1 MKDRSRAGFVV
12 LFLFAVFSVSL
23 LQGMLDPDLF
33 WHIRAGQDI
42 LEKGKIAI
50 EDSWNYL
57 YGGKVWVNQQW
68 LVEIMLALLFNAGGF
83 TAVFIF
89 KGLVAAGAAYFVF
102 KSAGEEMPSVSM
114 LSAAVITAIIAR
126 YFLMRT
132 QLLSFLLLA
141 ALVFLLERYKPSA
154 RLVPLLALFTLWA
167 NIHAFFGLGL
177 MVLGMH
183 SGTSMLV
190 DLIKEKKLSVLLS
203 KENLLSAAT
212 VPLCALSTLLNPFG
226 IKIWQTAGSLFSQRQ
241 ETLVSE
247 WLPVWK
253 YPLASNMYFFI
264 YFGLL
269 VFLGILFWERIR
281 LRHLAIALPLIAF
294 GFYSVRVLPFSAVAT
309 APLFSCL
316 LSGLAGALK
325 LNEENVRRARP
336 VAALFLVTISA
347 ASIAFRAAN
356 PVSIPDRVYREDYPV
371 GAVSYMKQHGLKGR
385 IWNEFDWGGFIVFS
399 SRELF
404 TAIDGRTAVLL
415 FPPGYLEEW
424 RDTVDVKTGWK
435 DKLEKGSPD
444 FVLLYQDDFL
454 SMELA
459 QNPAWRLLYADEI
472 SALFGRSDAPAPGS
486 HPQ

>member
-1 MKDRSRAGFVV
+1 MKFTGRAGFLV
-12 LFLFAVFSVSL
+12 LLLFAVFSISL

-42 LEKGKIAI
+42 IAKGKIAV

-68 LVEIMLALLFNAGGF
+68 LVEIILAFLFNTGGF
-83 TAVFIF
+83 TGIFVF
-89 KGLVAAGAAYFVF
+89 KGLVAAGAAYFIF
-102 KSAGEEMPSVSM
+102 KSTGEEKPSVSM
-114 LSAAVITAIIAR
+114 FSACVITAIIAR

-141 ALVFLLERYKPSA
+141 ALVFLLERFSPSRRIA
-154 RLVPLLALFTLWA
+154 PLAVIFVLWA

-183 SGTSMLV
+183 SGASIFT
-190 DLIKEKKLSVLLS
+190 DLIKEKKLSALYT
-203 KENLLSAAT
+203 KENLISIAT
-212 VPLCALSTLLNPFG
+212 VPLCALSTLMNPFG
-226 IKIWQTAGSLFSQRQ
+226 IRIWQTAGSLFSQRQ

-253 YPLASNMYFFI
+253 YPLVSNLYFFI

-269 VFLGILFWERIR
+269 IFLGILFWERIK
-281 LRHLAIALPLIAF
+281 LRHLAVALPLIAF
-294 GFYSVRVLPFSAVAT
+294 GFYSVRIMPFSAVAT
-309 APLFSCL
+309 APLLSCL
-316 LSGLAGALK
+316 LAGLFEALK
-325 LNEENVRRARP
+325 LDEGKIKRAYP
-336 VAALFLVTISA
+336 LAAILLVTASA
-347 ASIAFRAAN
+347 ASISYRAAN
-356 PVSIPDRVYREDYPV
+356 PVHISDRVYREDYPL
-371 GAVSYMKQHGLKGR
+371 GAIAYMKENGLKGR

-399 SRELF
+399 SRDF
-404 TAIDGRTAVLL
+404 RTAIDGRTAVLL
-415 FPPGYLEEW
+415 FPAGILEEW
-424 RDTVDVKTGWK
+424 RDTVDVKAGWRER
-435 DKLEKGSPD
+435 LEKGSPD

-472 SALFGRSDAPAPGS
+472 SALFGRIDTPVPGS